1 MNLTHFQ
8 ESTELPAGPN
18 FADAGMKDCLIWA
31 SRSVEASTRL
41 VREYVASQRALP
53 RISVANLG
61 IAPAHEQP
69 SAITSAP
76 PDFSRGFMDR
86 HDKDRGKDG
95 HRRYGPP
102 YRADHQLRPHDSAQ
116 TPSSPHPTGSSG
128 SVYGSSQSPMGM
140 GASGRMLPSPSSLH
154 NAPSLSS
161 VQGSYSPN
169 SSHSA
174 HSTHLQD
181 LQHQISTKSL
191 ALTTLQREHDQL
203 LAAYSRMQ
211 IRCQTLD
218 KKSQVS
224 DHEIN
229 TLTEEKIRLQAQV
242 EAFEV
247 QIEELVK
254 ARDEAQKQTTA
265 NGAQYMRIMAM
276 SSRLQLQGAEEAK
289 RYRQDREAWERDR
302 EDLQLRIK
310 DLEAKQYSSNIP
322 ENANVDAKSTSDPED
337 ILTSTSLDML
347 KNEVVRLRQSLL
359 NMERMFHDLR
369 RESENIDHVITECAG
384 IRERL
389 SAKTISG
396 QQTKAT
402 STETLEEEAGFA
414 PVVAAQIDAD
424 PGNAAE
430 G

>member
-1 MNLTHFQ
+1 
-8 ESTELPAGPN
+8 
-18 FADAGMKDCLIWA
+18 
-31 SRSVEASTRL
+31 
-41 VREYVASQRALP
+41 
-53 RISVANLG
+53 
-61 IAPAHEQP
+61 
-69 SAITSAP
+69 
-76 PDFSRGFMDR
+76 
-86 HDKDRGKDG
+86 
-95 HRRYGPP
+95 
-102 YRADHQLRPHDSAQ
+102 
-116 TPSSPHPTGSSG
+116 
-128 SVYGSSQSPMGM
+128 
-140 GASGRMLPSPSSLH
+140 
-154 NAPSLSS
+154 
-161 VQGSYSPN
+161 
-169 SSHSA
+169 
-174 HSTHLQD
+174 
-181 LQHQISTKSL
+181 
-191 ALTTLQREHDQL
+191 
-203 LAAYSRMQ
+203 MQ

-414 PVVAAQIDAD
+414 SVVAAQIDAD